1 MQAGDICQFVGV
13 ARWRSR
19 ENAEAFWQSG
29 GIVPFPDAEL
39 ATMEIFTE
47 IDDLV
52 IGDPNL

>member
-1 MQAGDICQFVGV
+1 M
-13 ARWRSR
+13 RMPKP
-19 ENAEAFWQSG
+19 SG
-29 GIVPFPDAEL
+29 NRAALFPSLDAEL